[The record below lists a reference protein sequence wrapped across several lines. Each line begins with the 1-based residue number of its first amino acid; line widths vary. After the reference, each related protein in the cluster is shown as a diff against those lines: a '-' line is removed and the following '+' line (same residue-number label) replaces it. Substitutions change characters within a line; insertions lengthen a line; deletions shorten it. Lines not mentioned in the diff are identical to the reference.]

1 MDLSD
6 KIKIVG
12 ITDVGQVR
20 KGNEDA
26 IEQDDAI
33 GLAILADGMGGHVGG
48 EIASSMTV
56 DTILEMVREN
66 INKKAPGVESEF
78 SDESLC
84 VQQAVEYA
92 NHLVFSTQEAQPEYR
107 GMGTTI
113 VVALFYNNQVS
124 IAHIG
129 DSRCYLYRN
138 QTLEQLTKDHSLLQE
153 LIDRGFYTP
162 EEAKNSSN
170 KNLVT
175 RALGIEAASTPDI
188 QENIALVGDIF
199 LLCSDGLTDLVD
211 DEFILLTLERFSD
224 NLEVAAKQLISR
236 ANHNG
241 GKDNISVMLCYI
253 NKDYSIKSSWFNK
266 LVNWFD

>member
-6 KIKIVG
+6 KISIVG

-26 IEQDDAI
+26 IAQDDTL

-48 EIASSMTV
+48 EIASSMAV
-56 DTILEMVREN
+56 DTILEMVRDNIEN
-66 INKKAPGVESEF
+66 NAPGVESEF

-92 NHLVFSTQEAQPEYR
+92 NHLVYSTQESQPEYR

-138 QTLEQLTKDHSLLQE
+138 QALEQLTKDHSLLQE

-175 RALGIEAASTPDI
+175 RALGIEASSTPDI
-188 QENIALVGDIF
+188 QENIVIAGDIF

-253 NKDYSIKSSWFNK
+253 NKDFSIKTSWFHK